1 MPWAAACGCG
11 SAGPRN
17 PQRFPDS
24 KLLTCLPRVVGARPP
39 PPAGLFLSLPLRP
52 LAALVADRYLY
63 VFGGWDGQEELGD
76 LHMFDMGE

>member
-1 MPWAAACGCG
+1 M
-11 SAGPRN
+11 
-17 PQRFPDS
+17 
-24 KLLTCLPRVVGARPP
+24 VGARPP
-39 PPAGLFLSLPLRP
+39 PLGLFLSLPLRP